1 MNSSKLY
8 IFSLLFCIPSLG
20 IAQISSNPNEYK
32 EDKPLLYKH
41 EYNIGFM
48 PHTSGWGFNFKRQ
61 WHLTGYK
68 KRMMEYD
75 FTVMKHPKEVRSLN
89 PYFENTKS
97 FIYGKLNYVMVLRG
111 GYGFQKVL
119 FGKADRGAVEV
130 RMVYSGGASLGLA
143 KPIYLEILK
152 QDPNGSPFEY
162 FTQTEKYNPEVHQL
176 SDIFGRSSFFKGFS
190 EIRFHPGLYV
200 KLGLVFEYSPV
211 DDDVKAIETGI
222 VAEGF
227 PDDIEIMAFNKANP
241 GFVNFYLNFIFGK
254 KWNSYK

>member
-1 MNSSKLY
+1 MKITKLF
-8 IFSLLFCIPSLG
+8 IFLGLLFS
-20 IAQISSNPNEYK
+20 AQIAFTQTVSNPNEYE

-41 EYNIGFM
+41 EYNLGFM

-68 KRMMEYD
+68 KRVMEYD
-75 FTVMKHPKEVRSLN
+75 FAVMKHPKEVRSLN

-97 FIYGKLNYVMVLRG
+97 FIYGKLNYVMMIRG

-130 RMVYSGGASLGLA
+130 RMVYTGGISLALA

-152 QDPNGSPFEY
+152 QDPNGSPFEF
-162 FTQTEKYNPEVHQL
+162 FTQTEKYDPDRHQL
-176 SDIFGRSSFFKGFS
+176 SDIFGRASFFKGL
-190 EIRFHPGLYV
+190 EETKFHPGLYV

-211 DDDVKAIETGI
+211 DDDVKAIEAGI
-222 VAEGF
+222 IAEGF

-241 GFVNFYLNFIFGK
+241 GFINVYLNFMFGK
-254 KWNSYK
+254 KW